1 MLGTPVSHV
10 FHWFK
15 EGEKKKKEIGS
26 RYLCSKSKIITK
38 THTKPGMNYP
48 GRLHITLFVD
58 KL

>member
-1 MLGTPVSHV
+1 MHSIGSA
-10 FHWFK
+10 
-15 EGEKKKKEIGS
+15 GEKTKKEIGS
-26 RYLCSKSKIITK
+26 RYLGSKSKIIMK